1 MKHITLLIFGLII
14 LSTSCSSTDKKKV
27 TYIAT
32 DAISEY
38 SLQYLN
44 KNNELTKINITP
56 QSAQDEWNYNYI
68 ADDGDIVYVS
78 GNYRDI
84 NSSLKIMILIDGKV
98 YKQASNE
105 ADTLGYLTVSGTVPY
120 E

>member
-1 MKHITLLIFGLII
+1 MKYITLLIFGLII
-14 LSTSCSSTDKKKV
+14 LGTSCSSTDKKKV

-44 KNNELTKINITP
+44 ENNNLTKIIVTP

-68 ADDGDIVYVS
+68 ADDGDIVYIS
-78 GNYRDI
+78 GNYADI

-105 ADTLGYLTVSGTVPY
+105 ADTLGYITVSGIVQY